1 MLNEIEGILHR
12 ILVLAKKEEKVSDF
26 SKFSSRKVSAVLLW
40 SLCSVIVFLSSTRFS
55 LHPSELMLLLCFSG
69 IGMHAI
75 PCRYCELGMCKY

>member
-40 SLCSVIVFLSSTRFS
+40 SLCSVIVFYPQLDF
-55 LHPSELMLLLCFSG
+55 LCILLNLC
-69 IGMHAI
+69 
-75 PCRYCELGMCKY
+75 CYCAFQA